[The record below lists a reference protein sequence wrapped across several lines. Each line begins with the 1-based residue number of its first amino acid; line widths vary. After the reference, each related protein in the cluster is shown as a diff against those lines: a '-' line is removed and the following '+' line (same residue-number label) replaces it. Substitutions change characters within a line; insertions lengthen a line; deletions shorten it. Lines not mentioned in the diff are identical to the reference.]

1 MTDSA
6 ATGDSYRMPSETLDH
21 SMLVASREREPSLS
35 VVPALATVYQDYFK
49 YVWRCLR
56 SLGVDTNT
64 LDDAVQEVFL
74 VVSRKLDEFDGRSKV
89 STWLYAIVLHIARRH
104 RAAAATRARRII
116 SGSAET
122 FALGSSHAQGDLRVE
137 VEKNEQL
144 ALAQRALETLDDA
157 KREVFVLACV
167 EGMSAPEIADV
178 TGVPL
183 NTVYSRLRIAKQQFE
198 QAVEE
203 LTKPQPSAARSKS

>member
-6 ATGDSYRMPSETLDH
+6 ACPDSYRMPSETLEQ
-21 SMLVASREREPSLS
+21 SMLLASREREASLA
-35 VVPALATVYQDYFK
+35 VVPALATVYRDYFK

-56 SLGVDTNT
+56 SLGVDSGA

-74 VVSRKLDEFDGRSKV
+74 VVSRKLGDFDGRSKV
-89 STWLYAIVLHIARRH
+89 STWLYAIVLHVARRH

-122 FALGSSHAQGDLRVE
+122 FAQGCAHVHGDLRAE

-144 ALAQRALETLDDA
+144 ALAQRALAKLDDA
-157 KREVFVLACV
+157 KREVFVFACV

-203 LTKPQPSAARSKS
+203 LSQPQPSAARSEP

>member
-1 MTDSA
+1 MTDSTL
-6 ATGDSYRMPSETLDH
+6 TGDSCRMSSDTLEQ
-21 SMLVASREREPSLS
+21 SMLMASREREPSLPA
-35 VVPALATVYQDYFK
+35 VPALATVYQDHFK

-56 SLGVDTNT
+56 SLGVDSNT

-74 VVSRKLDEFDGRSKV
+74 VVSRKLEEFDGRSKL
-89 STWLYAIVLHIARRH
+89 STWLYAIVVHVARRH
-104 RAAAATRARRII
+104 RATAANRARRII

-122 FALGSSHAQGDLRVE
+122 FALGEAHAQGDLRAE

-144 ALAQRALETLDDA
+144 ALAQRALSTLDDA

-183 NTVYSRLRIAKQQFE
+183 NTVYSRLRVAKQQFE
-198 QAVEE
+198 LAVEE
-203 LTKPQPSAARSKS
+203 LSQPHSNAVRSKP

>member
-1 MTDSA
+1 MS
-6 ATGDSYRMPSETLDH
+6 SETLDQPV
-21 SMLVASREREPSLS
+21 LVAPRERESAPPS
-35 VVPALATVYQDYFK
+35 VPTLAAVYQGHFK

-56 SLGVDTNT
+56 SLGVEPST

-74 VVSRKLDEFDGRSKV
+74 VVSRKLHEFDGRSKL
-89 STWLYAIVLHIARRH
+89 STWLFAIVLNVARRH
-104 RAAAATRARRII
+104 RAAAASRARCII

-122 FALGSSHAQGDLRVE
+122 FALGSSHGDLRAE

-144 ALAQRALETLDDA
+144 ALAQRALATLDDA
-157 KREVFVLACV
+157 KREVFVFACV

-183 NTVYSRLRIAKQQFE
+183 NTVYSRLRVAKQQFE
-198 QAVEE
+198 QAVDE
-203 LTKPQPSAARSKS
+203 LTQPPLGAVRSNP

>member
-6 ATGDSYRMPSETLDH
+6 RTRDSYRMPSETLEQ
-21 SMLVASREREPSLS
+21 SMLVASRERETALS
-35 VVPALATVYQDYFK
+35 VVPALTTVYQDYFK

-56 SLGVDTNT
+56 SLGVDANT

-74 VVSRKLDEFDGRSKV
+74 VVSRKLGEFDGRCKV
-89 STWLYAIVLHIARRH
+89 STWLYAIVLHVARRH

-116 SGSAET
+116 SDSAET
-122 FALGSSHAQGDLRVE
+122 FAMGAAQAHGDLRAE

-144 ALAQRALETLDDA
+144 ALAQRALATLDDA

-198 QAVEE
+198 QAVDE
-203 LTKPQPSAARSKS
+203 LSQPQPNAVRSKS

>member
-1 MTDSA
+1 
-6 ATGDSYRMPSETLDH
+6 
-21 SMLVASREREPSLS
+21 
-35 VVPALATVYQDYFK
+35 
-49 YVWRCLR
+49 VWRCLR
-56 SLGVDTNT
+56 SLGVAPST

-74 VVSRKLDEFDGRSKV
+74 VVSRKLDEFDGRNKL
-89 STWLYAIVLHIARRH
+89 STWLFAIVLNVARRQ
-104 RAAAATRARRII
+104 RAAVASRARRII

-122 FALGSSHAQGDLRVE
+122 FALASSHGDLRAE

-144 ALAQRALETLDDA
+144 ALAQRALATLDDV

-183 NTVYSRLRIAKQQFE
+183 NTVYSRLRAAKQQFE
-198 QAVEE
+198 QAVKE
-203 LTKPQPSAARSKS
+203 LAQPPQSAVRSNP